1 MLILSENDL
10 RSVLNYKNVL
20 KALESGFVA
29 YKRKGKFPLRTAI
42 ESDENKTTVLFMP
55 SSFLDMSGV
64 KIVSLSENNPSNR
77 LPYTRGIYVLASLK
91 DGTPLCV
98 MNGTYL
104 TYIRTAV
111 TSLLASK
118 YLAKK
123 DPKTLG
129 IIGTG
134 KVGLMACEAHLSH
147 FSIEKIYAFDKLD
160 YSLNSFAQRLNIGN
174 NLNLTLC
181 KDGNEVV
188 SKSDIVITA
197 TTSNTPIFNSRSVK
211 EGTHINGIGS
221 YKKTMQEI
229 PEGLVLRA
237 KVFVDTLEGA
247 TSEPGDIVIPLQN
260 GLINKEDIIEI
271 SDVILKRISR
281 DDTDITFFKSVGFSL
296 EDILTAELAYSE
308 SKKKGIGVEVDI

>member
-91 DGTPLCV
+91 DGAPLCV

-123 DPKTLG
+123 DPMTLG

-147 FSIEKIYAFDKLD
+147 FGIEKIYAFDKLD

-174 NLNLTLC
+174 NLNITLC

>member
-1 MLILSENDL
+1 MLILSDNDL

-29 YKRKGKFPLRTAI
+29 YKRKGKFPIRTSI

-55 SSFLDMSGV
+55 SSFLDKSGV
-64 KIVSLSENNPSNR
+64 KIVSLCENNPLNG
-77 LPYTRGIYVLASLK
+77 LPYTRGIYILASLK

-98 MNGTYL
+98 MDGTYL

-134 KVGLMACEAHLSH
+134 NIGTMACEAHLSH
-147 FSIEKIYAFDKLD
+147 FGIEKIYAFDKLD
-160 YSLNSFAQRLNIGN
+160 YSLNSFAQRLKMANNPNII
-174 NLNLTLC
+174 LC

-188 SKSDIVITA
+188 SKSDVIITA
-197 TTSNTPIFNSRSVK
+197 TTSNTPIFSSQFVK
-211 EGTHINGIGS
+211 EGTHVNAIGS

-229 PEGLVLRA
+229 PEGLLLRA
-237 KVFVDTLEGA
+237 KIFVDTLEGA

-260 GLINKEDIIEI
+260 GLINQDDILEI
-271 SDVILKRISR
+271 ADAILKRTPRNYS
-281 DDTDITFFKSVGFSL
+281 DITFFKSVGFSL
-296 EDILTAELAYSE
+296 EDIITAELAYNQ
-308 SKKKGIGVEVDI
+308 SKKNGIGIEVDI

>member
-1 MLILSENDL
+1 LILSENDL

-29 YKRKGKFPLRTAI
+29 YMRKGKFPLRTAI
-42 ESDENKTTVLFMP
+42 DSDENKTTVLFMP
-55 SSFLDMSGV
+55 SSFLDKSGV
-64 KIVSLSENNPSNR
+64 KIVSLCENNPSNR
-77 LPYTRGIYVLASLK
+77 LPYTRGIYVLVSLK
-91 DGTPLCV
+91 DGAPLCV

-134 KVGLMACEAHLSH
+134 KIGLMTCEAHLSH
-147 FSIEKIYAFDKLD
+147 FEIEKVYAFDKLE
-160 YSLNSFAQRLNIGN
+160 YSLNSFTQRLNIYN
-174 NLNLTLC
+174 NLDDIVLC
-181 KDGNEVV
+181 KNGNEVV
-188 SKSDIVITA
+188 SSSDIVITA
-197 TTSNTPIFNSRSVK
+197 TTSTTPIFNSRSVK
-211 EGTHINGIGS
+211 EGTHINAIGA

-229 PEGLVLRA
+229 PEGLVLRS
-237 KVFVDTLEGA
+237 KIFVDTLEGA

-260 GLINKEDIIEI
+260 GLINKEDIREI

-281 DDTDITFFKSVGFSL
+281 SNLDITLFKSVGFSL
-296 EDILTAELAYSE
+296 EDIITAELAYSE
-308 SKKKGIGVEVDI
+308 SKKNGIGTEVEL